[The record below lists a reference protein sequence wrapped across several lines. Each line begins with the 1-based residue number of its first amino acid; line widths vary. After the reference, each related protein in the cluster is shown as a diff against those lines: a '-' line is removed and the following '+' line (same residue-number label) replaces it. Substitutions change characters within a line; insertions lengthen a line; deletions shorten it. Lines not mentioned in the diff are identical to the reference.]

1 MASLLTYIPRI
12 TLLSAILLFA
22 GLGHASTGD
31 DLNSIDD
38 QGLRQGYW
46 IIKGYMSE
54 KPEFAAN
61 NKVEEGEYLNNK
73 KEGSWKHYW
82 PNGNMKSEI
91 FYHHNRPQGAY
102 KVFYIDGQLEEQGN
116 WERNKNIGEFRRFHT
131 NGQPQ
136 QEFYFADSG
145 KRNGIQKYYHDNGQV
160 ELEVN
165 IINGK
170 ESGVMKR
177 YHPDGMMKQEMVLEN
192 GVLKDGSIKN
202 HDIKSNKPS
211 QKPKQPTVEEIYD
224 IAKDAPETK
233 EAEDKTNSACNF
245 KPNGYNILYSENQQ
259 VTQIGEFKNGRLWN
273 GKWHRYNRDG
283 ILVRIE
289 IYKSSRYIGT
299 GVIEEE

>member
-1 MASLLTYIPRI
+1 MASLLTYISRI
-12 TLLSAILLFA
+12 AILSSIMLLA
-22 GLGHASTGD
+22 GLSHASND
-31 DLNSIDD
+31 VALNTVDE

-46 IIKGYMSE
+46 IIKGYMSD
-54 KPEFAAN
+54 KPDYPAN
-61 NKVEEGEYLNNK
+61 ITVEEGEYVNNK

-82 PNGNMKSEI
+82 PNGNMKTEI
-91 FYHHNRPQGAY
+91 VYHHNRPNGAY
-102 KVFYIDGQLEEQGN
+102 KVFYENGQLEEEGI
-116 WERNKNIGEFRRFHT
+116 WERSKNIGEFRRFYE
-131 NGQPQ
+131 NGKPQ

-145 KRNGIQKYYHDNGQV
+145 KRNGIQKYYHENGQL

-177 YHPDGMMKQEMVLEN
+177 FNPDGSIKQEMVLEN
-192 GVLKDGSIKN
+192 GLLKEGSIKN
-202 HDIKSNKPS
+202 HRTNKNPVE
-211 QKPKQPTVEEIYD
+211 KPKVEEIYD
-224 IAKDAPETK
+224 IAEDAPETEK
-233 EAEDKTNSACNF
+233 AEDKTNSAYNF
-245 KPNGYNILYSENQQ
+245 KPNGYNILYNEGQQ

-299 GVIEEE
+299 GVIEDE